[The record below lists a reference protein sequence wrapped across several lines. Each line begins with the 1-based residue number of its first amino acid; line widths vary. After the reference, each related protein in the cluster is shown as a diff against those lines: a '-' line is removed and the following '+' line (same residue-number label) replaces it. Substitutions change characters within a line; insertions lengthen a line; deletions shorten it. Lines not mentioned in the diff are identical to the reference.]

1 MANETT
7 NPIKKYLPRLI
18 FLTVLLVGGY
28 FGYQKYKY
36 SQTVEVTDNAQ
47 IEGKTAPVLAR
58 TAGFVQT
65 LNIEDYQNVKA
76 NDLLIEI
83 DAAEYRLAVSQAE
96 ADIQQALADLET
108 AKASIKNTQEAMKV
122 AQANA
127 NVQIARKAKLTID
140 LQRDKNLFDGGS
152 IIKKVYD
159 ESKSNLDI
167 QDKQIDASQAL
178 VSQAKVSEGTV
189 LTNIKKMEAVIKVKQ
204 TSLEQAKLRLT
215 YTKIN
220 APISGKVGRASNLA
234 VGQYVQP
241 GQTLFTIVNGEKLW
255 VTANFKETQLNKI
268 RIGQMAEIKVDAY
281 PDLKLTGKVVEIS
294 ESTGAKSALLP
305 PDNASGNFVK
315 VTQKIPV
322 KIELTAADTTKLKEQ
337 LRVGMSVEVTVKI
350 SQ

>member
-1 MANETT
+1 MATDAT
-7 NPIKKYLPRLI
+7 NPIKKYLPRVV
-18 FLTVLLVGGY
+18 FLTLLGVGAY

-36 SQTVEVTDNAQ
+36 SQTVETTDNAQ

-58 TAGFVQT
+58 TAGFVQA
-65 LNIEDYQNVKA
+65 LNVEDYQNVKA

-96 ADIQQALADLET
+96 DDIQQAMADLET
-108 AKASIKNTQEAMKV
+108 ARASVKNTQEALKV

-127 NVQIARKAKLTID
+127 EVQTVRKSKLVAD
-140 LQRDKNLFDGGS
+140 LQRDKNLYDGGS

-159 ESKSNLDI
+159 DSKSNLDI

-178 VSQAKVSEGTV
+178 VSQARVSEGTV
-189 LTNIKKMEAVIKVKQ
+189 LTNIKKMEAIIKVKQ
-204 TSLEQAKLRLT
+204 TALEQAKLRLT

-220 APISGKVGRASNLA
+220 APISGKVGRANNLA

-268 RIGQMAEIKVDAY
+268 RIGQMAEISVDAY
-281 PDLKLTGKVVEIS
+281 PDLKLTGKIVEIS
-294 ESTGAKSALLP
+294 EATGAKSALLP
-305 PDNASGNFVK
+305 PDNASGNFIK

-322 KIELTAADTTKLKEQ
+322 KIELTDISKLPQ
-337 LRVGMSVEVTVKI
+337 PLRVGMSVEVTVKTN
-350 SQ
+350 